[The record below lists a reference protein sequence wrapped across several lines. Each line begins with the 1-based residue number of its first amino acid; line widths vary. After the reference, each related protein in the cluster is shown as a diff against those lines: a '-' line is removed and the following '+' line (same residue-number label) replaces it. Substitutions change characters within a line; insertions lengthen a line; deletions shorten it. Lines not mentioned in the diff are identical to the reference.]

1 MVSKGDMKKRL
12 FLVLTV
18 LLITLAATANA
29 ERLPGWAYPEHYA
42 LTFYPDLQ
50 TAKFTGEEAI
60 TVVLQRPSATLTL
73 HSVDLEYQAVM
84 AHIGKKTLNATVA
97 TDPRNETAT
106 FTFPEELPAGKVLI
120 HIHYTGTLNDQLA
133 GFYLSKGQNRNYAVT
148 QFEAIDARRAFP
160 SFDEPAM
167 KATFAI
173 TLVVDQGD
181 TGISNGRII
190 SDKPGPTAGKHTLTF
205 STTPKMSSYLV
216 AMAVGDFKCVSGGVD
231 GIPIRICSTPDKT
244 HLATYALHAAE
255 QAVHFFNG
263 YYRIKYPFGKLDV
276 LAVPDFAAGAM
287 ENTGA
292 IFYRER
298 VLLIDDQKDSVAAHR
313 TVADVLAHEIAHQWF
328 GDLVTAQWWDNIWL
342 NEGFATWASSN
353 PPKVWKP
360 EWNTH
365 LDEVQDT
372 GGSLSVDSTASTR
385 AIRHKAETR
394 GEIGEQFDGIAYG
407 KSAAVLRMV
416 ESYVGRETFRRGVT
430 AYLRK
435 HSYGNATAEDFWS
448 AIAQAS
454 RKPVDKVMK
463 SFVDQAGAP
472 LISVAS
478 KCTATGETEVTLSQR
493 RFFFDRKRMEAG
505 GPELWNVPVCLK
517 PAGSAQPARCELL
530 TQEEQSFTLPGCA
543 PWVFANAGSQ
553 GYYRSAYSPEA
564 VAQMAASAEKALT
577 PAERITLLGDEW
589 AQARVGQ
596 HDIGDFLKL
605 LEGLKS
611 DRERA
616 VVEIVAARLRDI
628 SDDVSGDAD
637 REAYQAWVRD
647 LLRPAAAEL
656 GWNPAPNESEER
668 RSMRA
673 YVLYT
678 LGYAGGDPQVFE
690 QARALVD
697 RHLKQ
702 GSDADPTLLETAVR
716 LAAIRGDAAL
726 YDQYLERARKLQAPE
741 ERWLYQQAL
750 TRFRDPALIQRTL
763 DYTFSPEVRIQ
774 DAGRL
779 VGPIFENPAAR
790 PLAWQYVKSHWS
802 EVQARMGLSLGGQRV
817 VRAAGTFCDAASRDD
832 LQKFA
837 AEHNVP
843 AQSRSMRSTLERIN
857 NCIDL
862 KSAQQERLALWL
874 RSHAAAGA
882 P

>member
-1 MVSKGDMKKRL
+1 MTKRI
-12 FLVLTV
+12 FFVLSA
-18 LLITLAATANA
+18 LLILAAGASA
-29 ERLPGWAYPEHYA
+29 ERLPSWAYPVHYQ
-42 LTFYPDLQ
+42 LTFYPDLEA
-50 TAKFTGEEAI
+50 AKFRGEEAMD
-60 TVVLQRPSATLTL
+60 VMFKRPSATLTVN
-73 HSVDLEYQAVM
+73 SVDLEYQAVM
-84 AHIGKKTLNATVA
+84 AHIGKKTLTATVT
-97 TDPRNETAT
+97 TDPQKETAT
-106 FTFPEELPAGKVLI
+106 FTFPEKLPAGKVLI

-133 GFYLSKGQNRNYAVT
+133 GFYLSKGEGRNYAVT

-173 TLVVDQGD
+173 KLVVDARD
-181 TGISNGRII
+181 TAISNGRIL
-190 SDKPGPTAGKHTLTF
+190 SDKPGPEPGKHTITF

-216 AMAVGDFKCVSGGVD
+216 AMAVGDFKCASGGVD
-231 GIPIRICSTPDKT
+231 GIPIRICATPDKT
-244 HLATYALHAAE
+244 HLATYALRAAE
-255 QAVHFFNG
+255 EAVHFFNG

-276 LAVPDFAAGAM
+276 LAVPDFFAGAM

-298 VLLIDDQKDSVAAHR
+298 VLLIDDAKDSVAAHR

-394 GEIGEQFDGIAYG
+394 SEIGEQFDGIAYG

-430 AYLRK
+430 AYLTQ

-448 AIAQAS
+448 AIARVS
-454 RKPVDKVMK
+454 GKPVDKVMK
-463 SFVDQAGAP
+463 TFVDQAGAP
-472 LISVAS
+472 VISVAS
-478 KCTATGETEVTLSQR
+478 KCTAKGETEVTLAQQR
-493 RFFFDRKRMEAG
+493 FYYDRKRMEAG
-505 GPELWNVPVCLK
+505 GPELWNVPVCLR
-517 PAGSAQPARCELL
+517 PAGTGQPARCELL
-530 TQEEQSFTLPGCA
+530 THPEQTFTLPGCA

-564 VAQMAASAEKALT
+564 VGQMAAAAEKELT

-589 AQARVGQ
+589 AQVRVGN
-596 HDIGDFLKL
+596 HDVGELLKL
-605 LEGLKS
+605 AEGLKD

-616 VVEIVAARLRDI
+616 VVEIVAVRLRDI
-628 SDDVSGDAD
+628 SDDLTSDAD
-637 REAYQAWVRD
+637 REAYQAWVRS
-647 LLRPAAAEL
+647 LLRPVAAEL

-668 RSMRA
+668 RSMRG

-678 LGYAGGDPQVFE
+678 LGYAGDDPQVFE
-690 QARALVD
+690 QARALVE

-702 GSDADPTLLETAVR
+702 SADADPTLLETAVR
-716 LAAIRGDAAL
+716 LAAIHGDAAL
-726 YDQYLERARKLQAPE
+726 FDQYLEQARKLQAPE
-741 ERWLYQQAL
+741 ERWLYQEAL
-750 TRFRDPALIQRTL
+750 NRFRDPALIQRTL
-763 DYTFSPEVRIQ
+763 EYTISPEVRIQ
-774 DAGRL
+774 DTGRML
-779 VGPIFENPAAR
+779 AAMFENPAAR
-790 PLAWQYVKSHWS
+790 PIAWQFVKTRWND
-802 EVQARMGLSLGGQRV
+802 VQAKMGLSLGGIRV
-817 VRAAGTFCDAASRDD
+817 IRAAGGFCDAAARDD
-832 LQKFA
+832 VKRFA
-837 AEHNVP
+837 ADHNIP
-843 AQSRSMRSTLERIN
+843 AESRSLRTSLERIN
-857 NCIDL
+857 NCIDM
-862 KSAQQERLALWL
+862 KSAQQERLAAWL
-874 RSHAAAGA
+874 RGHAAAGA

>member
-1 MVSKGDMKKRL
+1 MRTKSIL
-12 FLVLTV
+12 AILVVFALT
-18 LLITLAATANA
+18 ASAGA
-29 ERLPGWAYPEHYA
+29 ERLPTWAHPEHYQ

-50 TAKFTGEEAI
+50 AAKFTGEEAI

-73 HSVDLEYQAVM
+73 NSVDLEYQAVM
-84 AHIGKKTLNATVA
+84 AHIGKKALTATVA
-97 TDPRNETAT
+97 TDPQKETAT
-106 FTFPEELPAGKVLI
+106 FTFPEPLPAGKVLI

-133 GFYLSKGQNRNYAVT
+133 GFYLSKGQGRNYAVT

-160 SFDEPAM
+160 SFDEPAL

-173 TLVVDQGD
+173 SLVVDKDD
-181 TGISNGRII
+181 TAISNGRII
-190 SDKPGPTAGKHTLTF
+190 SDKPGPSAGKHTLTF

-255 QAVHFFNG
+255 EAVHFFNG

-342 NEGFATWASSN
+342 NEGFATWASPN

-360 EWNTH
+360 EWNTQ

-372 GGSLSVDSTASTR
+372 GVSLSVDSTASTR

-394 GEIGEQFDGIAYG
+394 SEIGEQFDGIAYG

-430 AYLRK
+430 AYLTK
-435 HSYGNATAEDFWS
+435 HSYANATAEDFWS
-448 AIAQAS
+448 AIAQVS
-454 RKPVDKVMK
+454 GKPVDKVMK
-463 SFVDQAGAP
+463 SFVDQAGVP
-472 LISVAS
+472 VLSVAS
-478 KCTATGETEVTLSQR
+478 KCTAKGETEVTLAQR
-493 RFFFDRKRMEAG
+493 RFFYDRKRMDAG

-517 PAGSAQPARCELL
+517 PAGSAKPAGCELL
-530 TQEEQSFTLPGCA
+530 TQEEQTFTLPGCA

-553 GYYRSAYSPEA
+553 GYYRSAYSPEV
-564 VAQMAASAEKALT
+564 VAQMVASAEKALT

-589 AQARVGQ
+589 AQARAGQ

-605 LEGLKS
+605 LEGLKN

-628 SDDVSGDAD
+628 SDDLAGDAG
-637 REAYQAWVRD
+637 REAYQAWVRG

-656 GWNPAPNESEER
+656 GWQAQPGESEER
-668 RSMRA
+668 RSMRG

-678 LGYAGGDPQVFE
+678 LGYAGGDLQVFE
-690 QARALVD
+690 QARALVE

-702 GSDADPTLLETAVR
+702 GAGADPTLLETAVR

-726 YDQYLERARKLQAPE
+726 YDQYLEQARKLQAPE
-741 ERWLYQQAL
+741 ERWLYQESL

-763 DYTFSPEVRIQ
+763 EYTVSPEVRIQ

-779 VGPIFENPAAR
+779 LGSIFENPVAR
-790 PLAWQYVKSHWS
+790 PIAWQFVKARWND
-802 EVQARMGLSLGGQRV
+802 VQAKMGLSLGGQRV
-817 VRAAGTFCDAASRDD
+817 IRAAGNFCDAAARDD
-832 LQKFA
+832 VQKFA

-843 AQSRSMRSTLERIN
+843 AESRSLRSALERIN

-862 KSAQQERLALWL
+862 KSAQQGKLALWL